1 MQSNSQE
8 SLVKNTQP
16 ALLVSASEAAHLLG
30 VSSRFVRLLWV
41 RGQIP
46 VVKLGRRRLLR
57 RSDLEALIARGGLP
71 GAA

>member
-8 SLVKNTQP
+8 RQVKNAQP

-30 VSSRFVRLLWV
+30 VSSRFVRLLLA

-57 RSDLEALIARGGLP
+57 RSDLDALISHGGVVDV
-71 GAA
+71 A

>member
-8 SLVKNTQP
+8 RMVKNAPP
-16 ALLVSASEAAHLLG
+16 ALLISANEPARLLG

-41 RGQIP
+41 RGQVP

-57 RSDLEALIARGGLP
+57 RSDLEAIIARGGLP
-71 GAA
+71 DAA